1 MVPLRKHFVPSK
13 HLTDVVKHNNTLEE
27 VSRGLGFCFAHRSIQ
42 SRAEMGPE
50 SWSAGGRQLLKSHYM
65 SS

>member
-27 VSRGLGFCFAHRSIQ
+27 VSRG
-42 SRAEMGPE
+42 
-50 SWSAGGRQLLKSHYM
+50 WVSALPTDQCKAGQKWDLKAGQQVEDNC
-65 SS
+65 